1 MPMLPTNLIKLM
13 LIMCSLLLSAC
24 SMAQD
29 QPPPKQHVTLK
40 LGKQGE
46 ESFRQA
52 HAHVDDVTAPSD
64 VVGFMELRWWTADQL
79 GTVTIDHGG
88 HKINFPHTI
97 FALGSSWPDYPEEGV
112 TGLALHTGITAPEY
126 VRHEEAWEKW
136 QALLKHVQEN
146 GWQGMIYDYNARVLG
161 VEAYNYTMSNKI
173 SNGVNIDP
181 SYDLNYV
188 QWQNLLNKESS
199 LAVYFYQDGAYL
211 SLLLSK
217 EIVTEDQLAAK
228 KLDLNLDE
236 WGQYIIY
243 VEFHTARYSASN
255 AILSSLLKNGT
266 NTETE
271 LKVRQNLPLYWQEL
285 RQRYAKEREEA
296 EQKAIQQGFKIDT
309 KYLSPDITPY
319 LQSKP
324 VF

>member
-1 MPMLPTNLIKLM
+1 MLPTNFIKLM

-46 ESFRQA
+46 DSFRQ
-52 HAHVDDVTAPSD
+52 AHVDDVTAPSD
-64 VVGFMELRWWTADQL
+64 VVGFMELRWPARQL

-88 HKINFPHTI
+88 HIINFPHTI

-126 VRHEEAWEKW
+126 VRHEEAWKTW
-136 QALLKHVQEN
+136 QALLTHVQEN
-146 GWQGMIYDYNARVLG
+146 GWQGIIFEYNARVRG
-161 VEAYNYTMSNKI
+161 VDAYNYTMSNEI
-173 SNGVNIDP
+173 SNGVSIDP

-188 QWQNLLNKESS
+188 QWQDLLNKESS

-236 WGQYIIY
+236 WGQYTIMVDFY
-243 VEFHTARYSASN
+243 TVRYSARN
-255 AILSSLLKNGT
+255 AMLSTLPKNDGD
-266 NTETE
+266 TETE
-271 LKVRQNLPLYWQEL
+271 LRIRQNLPLYWQEL
-285 RQRYAKEREEA
+285 KQRYANRRKER
-296 EQKAIQQGFKIDT
+296 EQKAIQQGYKIDT
-309 KYLSPDITPY
+309 SYQSPDITPY

>member
-1 MPMLPTNLIKLM
+1 M

-46 ESFRQA
+46 DSFRQA
-52 HAHVDDVTAPSD
+52 HAHADDVTAPSD

-97 FALGSSWPDYPEEGV
+97 FALGSSWPDYPDEGV
-112 TGLALHTGITAPEY
+112 TGLALRTGITAPEY
-126 VRHEEAWEKW
+126 VRHEEAWKTW

-146 GWQGMIYDYNARVLG
+146 GWQSMIFNYNARVRG
-161 VEAYNYTMSNKI
+161 EAAYNYIMANKY
-173 SNGVNIDP
+173 SSGVVFDA

-199 LAVYFYQDGAYL
+199 ISTYFYQDGAYL
-211 SLLLSK
+211 ILTLNQ
-217 EIVTEDQLAAK
+217 EIVMEDELAAK
-228 KLDLNLDE
+228 KLNLNLDE
-236 WGQYIIY
+236 WGQYIVY
-243 VEFHTARYSASN
+243 VEFDTVRDSTRNAMLSA
-255 AILSSLLKNGT
+255 LPKNEGD
-266 NTETE
+266 TE
-271 LKVRQNLPLYWQEL
+271 LKIEQNLPFYWQEL
-285 RQRYAKEREEA
+285 KQRYAKEREQSEL
-296 EQKAIQQGFKIDT
+296 KLIQQGYKIDT
-309 KYLSPDITPY
+309 SYQSPDITPY

>member
-1 MPMLPTNLIKLM
+1 MLPTNFIKLM

-97 FALGSSWPDYPEEGV
+97 FALGSSWPDYPDEGV
-112 TGLALHTGITAPEY
+112 TGLALRTGITAPEY
-126 VRHEEAWEKW
+126 VRHEEAWKTW

-146 GWQGMIYDYNARVLG
+146 GWQSMIFNYNARVRG
-161 VEAYNYTMSNKI
+161 EAAYNYIMANKY
-173 SNGVNIDP
+173 SSGVVFDA

-199 LAVYFYQDGAYL
+199 ISTYFYQDGAYL
-211 SLLLSK
+211 ILTLNQ
-217 EIVTEDQLAAK
+217 EIVMEDELAAK
-228 KLDLNLDE
+228 KLNLNLDE
-236 WGQYIIY
+236 WGQYIVY
-243 VEFHTARYSASN
+243 VEFDTVRDSTRNAMLSA
-255 AILSSLLKNGT
+255 LPKNEGGT
-266 NTETE
+266 TTE
-271 LKVRQNLPLYWQEL
+271 LKIEQNLPFYWQEL
-285 RQRYAKEREEA
+285 KQLRANRREKA
-296 EQKAIQQGFKIDT
+296 EQEVIQQGYKIDT
-309 KYLSPDITPY
+309 SYQDPDITPY

-324 VF
+324 AF